1 MEDFYSQ
8 IANIGSPGVGAD
20 VPLLGFLVLLGGQFH
35 QSEAFERLVNSKIRG
50 PLYQAYGTFG
60 LPLMLALTEF
70 QRSRR
75 GGGVFRFL
83 GVLLIV
89 ALVVIIG
96 VLALIAFLLYRFFR
110 RRQQR

>member
-8 IANIGSPGVGAD
+8 IASIGFPGVGAD
-20 VPLLGFLVLLGGQFH
+20 VLLLGLLVLLGGLFH
-35 QSEAFERLVNSKIRG
+35 QSEAFERSVNKIRG
-50 PLYQAYGTFG
+50 PLYLAHGTFG
-60 LPLMLALTEF
+60 LPLMLALMEF

-89 ALVVIIG
+89 ALVVIVG
-96 VLALIAFLLYRFFR
+96 VLALIVLLLYRFFR